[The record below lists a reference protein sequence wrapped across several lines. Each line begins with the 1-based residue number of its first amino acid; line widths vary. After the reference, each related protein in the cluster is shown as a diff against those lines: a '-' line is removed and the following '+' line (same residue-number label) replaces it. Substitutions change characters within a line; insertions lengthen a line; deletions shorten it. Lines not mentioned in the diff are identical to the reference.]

1 MIDENERAA
10 QFLQAIQRDAEHRRS
25 EIVKA
30 IDAETAAELEK
41 KRTEAEK
48 KAARM
53 EEYETQRATEN
64 ANRLLSQSVL
74 DAGAELARRRGQIA
88 DEVFA
93 ACEKEITNFVSSPD
107 YGPFL
112 KENAAGLLKL
122 LRCDA
127 AQFFARPQDLEL
139 ARQNLPAG
147 CTVEADATIRL
158 GGLRARAGITEADD
172 TLDIRMEN
180 QKDWFLRSCGMS
192 IALEQ
197 L

>member
-88 DEVFA
+88 DEVFS
-93 ACEKEITNFVSSPD
+93 ACEKEIEAFVSSPD

-112 KENAAGLLKL
+112 KQNAAGLLKL
-122 LRCDA
+122 LRCDTA
-127 AQFFARPQDLEL
+127 RFFARPQDLEL

-147 CTVEADATIRL
+147 CTVEADGTIRL
-158 GGLRARAGITEADD
+158 GGLRARAGSTEADD
-172 TLDIRMEN
+172 TLDMRMEN

>member
-30 IDAETAAELEK
+30 IDAEIAAELEK
-41 KRTEAEK
+41 QRAEAEK

-74 DAGAELARRRGQIA
+74 EAGAELARRRTQIA

-93 ACEKEITNFVSSPD
+93 ACEKKISDFVNGPD

-112 KENAAGLLKL
+112 KQNATGLLSM
-122 LRCDA
+122 LRCDT

-139 ARQNLPAG
+139 AEQNLPKG
-147 CTVEADATIRL
+147 CTVQADPSIRL
-158 GGLRARAGITEADD
+158 GGLRARAGSTEADD

>member
-25 EIVKA
+25 EIVKS

-41 KRTEAEK
+41 QRAEAEK

-74 DAGAELARRRGQIA
+74 DAGADLARRRGQIA

-93 ACEKEITNFVSSPD
+93 ACEKEITNFVNSPD

-112 KENAAGLLKL
+112 KKNAAGLLEM
-122 LRCDA
+122 LRCDT

-139 ARQNLPAG
+139 AGQNLPEG
-147 CTVEADATIRL
+147 CTVQADASIRL
-158 GGLRARAGITEADD
+158 GGLRARAGSTEADD

>member
-30 IDAETAAELEK
+30 IDDETAAELEK

-93 ACEKEITNFVSSPD
+93 ACEKGITNFVSSPD

-158 GGLRARAGITEADD
+158 GGLRARAGSTEADD

>member
-88 DEVFA
+88 DEVFS
-93 ACEKEITNFVSSPD
+93 ACEKEIEAFVSSPD

-112 KENAAGLLKL
+112 KQNAAGLLTL
-122 LRCDA
+122 LRCDT

-147 CTVEADATIRL
+147 CTVDADGTIRL
-158 GGLRARAGITEADD
+158 GGLRARAGSTEADD
-172 TLDIRMEN
+172 TLDMRMEN

>member
-1 MIDENERAA
+1 M
-10 QFLQAIQRDAEHRRS
+10 
-25 EIVKA
+25 
-30 IDAETAAELEK
+30 
-41 KRTEAEK
+41 
-48 KAARM
+48 
-53 EEYETQRATEN
+53 
-64 ANRLLSQSVL
+64 
-74 DAGAELARRRGQIA
+74 
-88 DEVFA
+88 FA

-158 GGLRARAGITEADD
+158 GGLRARAGSTEADD

>member
-1 MIDENERAA
+1 MIDENELSA

-41 KRTEAEK
+41 KRVEAEQ

-53 EEYETQRATEN
+53 EEYETRRATEN

-88 DEVFA
+88 VEVFA

-127 AQFFARPQDLEL
+127 ARFFARPQDLEL
-139 ARQNLPAG
+139 ARQNLPDG
-147 CTVEADATIRL
+147 CTVEADNTIRL
-158 GGLRARAGITEADD
+158 GGLRARAGSTEADD